1 MKIRI
6 TNTNEVVDVDI
17 SICNSVSVDSPL
29 LTNRLTILFVLS
41 VSLQTMKRK
50 VLVLYFPLFLL
61 IYRFVQ
67 ENY

>member
-41 VSLQTMKRK
+41 VSQQTMKRK

-61 IYRFVQ
+61 IHRFAQ